1 MGGCTFLKAKNISKV
16 LEKFNMVDAKPVA
29 TPLVSHLAL
38 STKQSPTIEVELE
51 EMKKI
56 SYTSTVGCL
65 MYAMVYTRPSC
76 SSYVCCV
83 KIYVKF
89 RETTLA
95 CCQVDS
101 QIFEKHKKLR
111 HYVLKDNMKRRVFRR
126 LRLCRR
132 LGQTMAHYRLYFQ
145 LWRRAGKLEVY
156 APFSQCFVNY
166 KS

>member
-65 MYAMVYTRPSC
+65 MYATISLKL
-76 SSYVCCV
+76 CV
-83 KIYVKF
+83 
-89 RETTLA
+89 L
-95 CCQVDS
+95 CQNIC
-101 QIFEKHKKLR
+101 QI
-111 HYVLKDNMKRRVFRR
+111 
-126 LRLCRR
+126 
-132 LGQTMAHYRLYFQ
+132 
-145 LWRRAGKLEVY
+145 
-156 APFSQCFVNY
+156 
-166 KS
+166 